1 MLDLKQERE
10 LRLLLRDAS
19 PLISLI
25 AEELSQAR
33 GSRATIKMARLVA
46 RFLRARSVPSVY
58 TSTLRDILAERARTV
73 RDLRGR
79 TWVLSV
85 VESRVKGGKPQ
96 GYSLVYVVLDGNQL

>member
-10 LRLLLRDAS
+10 LVGLLRDAT
-19 PLISLI
+19 PLVSLI

-33 GSRATIKMARLVA
+33 GSRATIKVTRLVA
-46 RFLRARSVPSVY
+46 RFLRARAVPSVY
-58 TSTLRDILAERARTV
+58 TSALRAALVERARTV

-79 TWVLSV
+79 VWVLTV

-96 GYSLVYVVLDGNQL
+96 GYRLVYELDGNQL

>member
-10 LRLLLRDAS
+10 LVGLLRDAT

-25 AEELSQAR
+25 AEELTMAR
-33 GSRATIKMARLVA
+33 GSRATIKVARLVA

-58 TSTLRDILAERARTV
+58 TSALRDIVAERARTV
-73 RDLRGR
+73 RDMRGR
-79 TWVLSV
+79 KWVLSV

-96 GYSLVYVVLDGNQL
+96 GYRLVYVLDGNQL

>member
-10 LRLLLRDAS
+10 LMRLLRDAT

-25 AEELSQAR
+25 AEQLTAAR
-33 GSRATIKMARLVA
+33 GSRATIKVARLL
-46 RFLRARSVPSVY
+46 RLHLRARAVASVY
-58 TSTLRDILAERARTV
+58 TSTLRDLLVERARTV

-79 TWVLSV
+79 VWVLSV

-96 GYSLVYVVLDGNQL
+96 GYSLVYVLDGNQL